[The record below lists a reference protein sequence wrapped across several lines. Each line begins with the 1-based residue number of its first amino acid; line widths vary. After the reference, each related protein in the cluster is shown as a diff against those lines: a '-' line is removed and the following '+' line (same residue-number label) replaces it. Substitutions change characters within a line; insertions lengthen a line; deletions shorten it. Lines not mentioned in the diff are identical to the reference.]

1 MKHIVLLAALLAP
14 YCVSASATGSFDF
27 DIPEQA
33 KNRAAKDLAGKV
45 ADPATSKVDIMVVK
59 PGDVKVNEL
68 PSKQPRVSVV
78 IPVAPAAKPAVVA
91 TGKPVLVVPVEV
103 KPVVPVEVKPALPLP
118 TAVAKSTPEASTVAP
133 LKPAPAAV
141 VKPAPAVVAKA
152 PVASPVAPAKVAA
165 PVAAAAVIAAAP
177 AATAAGKEVYRTEE
191 VSKNSTAPKQV
202 AKAGKLCSPT
212 TIAMTFHNVPTQKG
226 PYFHRWVSL
235 GCEAD
240 EVNFVREGNEQYS
253 MNWQLSYVPADEH
266 ETARYALRWKVKG
279 KDDKGAPVDY
289 EARHTFNL
297 DNARTLSLTN
307 NMAVSLR
314 KVP

>member
-45 ADPATSKVDIMVVK
+45 ADPAASKAEIMVVK
-59 PGDVKVNEL
+59 PSEVKVNEL
-68 PSKQPRVSVV
+68 APKQSRVSVV
-78 IPVAPAAKPAVVA
+78 IPVAPVKPAAPTVVTAKP
-91 TGKPVLVVPVEV
+91 VVPVEV
-103 KPVVPVEVKPALPLP
+103 KPVAPVEVKPALPLP
-118 TAVAKSTPEASTVAP
+118 TAVAKSTPAASTVAP
-133 LKPAPAAV
+133 LKPAPV
-141 VKPAPAVVAKA
+141 EPVKPSAPVVAKA
-152 PVASPVAPAKVAA
+152 PVA
-165 PVAAAAVIAAAP
+165 AAAV
-177 AATAAGKEVYRTEE
+177 AATVPAAGKEIYRTEE

-279 KDDKGAPVDY
+279 KDDKGTPVDY

>member
-14 YCVSASATGSFDF
+14 YCVLASTTGSFEF
-27 DIPEQA
+27 DIPQQA
-33 KNRAAKDLAGKV
+33 KDKAAKDKSSGPIKSNASI
-45 ADPATSKVDIMVVK
+45 TVVK
-59 PGDVKVNEL
+59 PDQVKVASE
-68 PSKQPRVSVV
+68 PVKPRVSVV
-78 IPVAPAAKPAVVA
+78 MPVPGKPAA
-91 TGKPVLVVPVEV
+91 PVQA
-103 KPVVPVEVKPALPLP
+103 KPALP
-118 TAVAKSTPEASTVAP
+118 TANEVAKSTQQPSTPVAKAS
-133 LKPAPAAV
+133 PAPATN
-141 VKPAPAVVAKA
+141 K
-152 PVASPVAPAKVAA
+152 
-165 PVAAAAVIAAAP
+165 AAAP
-177 AATAAGKEVYRTEE
+177 GPVGKEVYRTEE
-191 VSKNSTAPKQV
+191 VSKNSGKTL
-202 AKAGKLCSPT
+202 AKAGKLCTPMT
-212 TIAMTFHNVPTQKG
+212 VAMTFHNVPTQKG

-266 ETARYALRWKVKG
+266 QTARYALRWKIKG
-279 KDDKGAPVDY
+279 NDDKGAPVDH

>member
-14 YCVSASATGSFDF
+14 YCASASATGSFDF

-45 ADPATSKVDIMVVK
+45 ANPAASKADITVVK
-59 PGDVKVNEL
+59 PSDVKVANE
-68 PSKQPRVSVV
+68 PAVKQPRVSVV
-78 IPVAPAAKPAVVA
+78 IPVAPPVKPAAPVVA
-91 TGKPVLVVPVEV
+91 TAKPVVPVEV
-103 KPVVPVEVKPALPLP
+103 KPVMPVEVKPALPLP
-118 TAVAKSTPEASTVAP
+118 TTVAKSTPAASTVAP
-133 LKPAPAAV
+133 LKPAPAA
-141 VKPAPAVVAKA
+141 
-152 PVASPVAPAKVAA
+152 
-165 PVAAAAVIAAAP
+165 AAAGAAV
-177 AATAAGKEVYRTEE
+177 GKEVYRTEE
-191 VSKNSTAPKQV
+191 VSKSNSAPKQV
-202 AKAGKLCSPT
+202 AKGGKLCAPT
-212 TIAMTFHNVPTQKG
+212 TVAMTFHNVPTQKG

-266 ETARYALRWKVKG
+266 STARYALRWKVKG